1 MTRKEKKELLNDLDK
16 ARNELKNLNRNI
28 REKYED
34 LDWLKK
40 EEQALN
46 KKIQQC
52 KMYIDLKSAIEI
64 LQEEKN
70 NLEQE
75 CNSYFDRGKLVFA
88 EYSLKDDDKYNLGVF
103 KLSINEATI
112 GYDYKNVNLYK
123 NIFNPLLVGAI
134 SSGKG
139 RLLRFDDKPMSIYDL
154 RNIVSFS
161 DVLVYTN
168 NQELLLKE
176 KVSSTEIMSVMEF
189 FIENSELFGLSG
201 YEDKVK
207 LLQKT
212 RGVHNE

>member
-52 KMYIDLKSAIEI
+52 KMYIDLKTAIET
-64 LQEEKN
+64 LQKEKA
-70 NLEQE
+70 NLEKE
-75 CNSYFDRGKLVFA
+75 CNNYFDRDKLVFA
-88 EYSLKDDDKYNLGVF
+88 EYRLQEYDKYNLGVF
-103 KLSINEATI
+103 YVSASKGCFN
-112 GYDYKNVNLYK
+112 GMYKPINLYQ
-123 NIFNPLLVGAI
+123 NIFNTSLIGAVANGDSMLKLTKDQVMTI
-134 SSGKG
+134 FSLK
-139 RLLRFDDKPMSIYDL
+139 
-154 RNIVSFS
+154 NIVSFS

-176 KVSSTEIMSVMEF
+176 KVSSTEIMKVMETL
-189 FIENSELFGLSG
+189 IENSQLFGLSG

-207 LLQKT
+207 LLKKT
-212 RGVHNE
+212 RGVNNE

>member
-1 MTRKEKKELLNDLDK
+1 MTKKEKKELLNDLDK
-16 ARNELKNLNRNI
+16 ARNELENLNRNI

-40 EEQALN
+40 EEEVLN

-52 KMYIDLKSAIEI
+52 KMYIDLKTAIET

-75 CNSYFDRGKLVFA
+75 CNNYFDRDKLVFA

-103 KLSINEATI
+103 KVSISEEPI
-112 GYDYKNVNLYK
+112 GYDYKPVNLYR

-134 SSGKG
+134 YSGKG
-139 RLLRFDDKPMSIYDL
+139 RLLRCDDEPMSIYDL

-176 KVSSTEIMSVMEF
+176 KVSSTEIMKVMETL
-189 FIENSELFGLSG
+189 IENSELFGLSG
-201 YEDKVK
+201 YEDRVK

>member
-52 KMYIDLKSAIEI
+52 KMYIDLKTAIET
-64 LQEEKN
+64 LQKEKA
-70 NLEQE
+70 NLEKE
-75 CNSYFDRGKLVFA
+75 CNNYFDRDKLVFA
-88 EYSLKDDDKYNLGVF
+88 EYRLQDYDKYNLGVF
-103 KLSINEATI
+103 YVSQGEVSVDFS
-112 GYDYKNVNLYK
+112 YQPVNLYR

-134 SSGKG
+134 YGGK
-139 RLLRFDDKPMSIYDL
+139 RKLLRFDEQPMSIYDF

-176 KVSSTEIMSVMEF
+176 KVSSTEIMKVMETL
-189 FIENSELFGLSG
+189 IENSELFGLSG

-212 RGVHNE
+212 RGVNNE